1 MILTWQVNWQVLQI
15 REKLVVFVKF
25 LSERV
30 YKRDLRVKIEK
41 KAVVKFFV
49 RHAHIFLSLHKL
61 YTQ

>member
-30 YKRDLRVKIEK
+30 YKETYRVKIEEK
-41 KAVVKFFV
+41 KSWN
-49 RHAHIFLSLHKL
+49 SLV
-61 YTQ
+61 